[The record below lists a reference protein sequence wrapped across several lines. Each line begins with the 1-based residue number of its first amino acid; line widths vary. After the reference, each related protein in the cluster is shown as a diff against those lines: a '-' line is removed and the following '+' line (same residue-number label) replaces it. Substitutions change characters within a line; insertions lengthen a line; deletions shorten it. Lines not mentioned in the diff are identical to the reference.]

1 MATWPGPL
9 WNEQSVQGTNN
20 HHLLETPLE
29 SRLAANLL
37 YLARDLRAAGVNVG
51 SGQVINLVDAISLVD
66 CNRRDDFYSAAKS
79 TLVTSPEQIPVFDAV
94 FARFWR
100 RLMRPET
107 LEQDALD
114 QHRFDMPP
122 APSDPKHGAE
132 VERKKPKEG
141 KGNES
146 KDRAVMAV
154 EDTAIDDKSQ
164 TEDLDALPED
174 VIVFS
179 AREVLRKKDFAQFSP
194 DEIAEARRIIASM
207 SWRLGTRETRRREKA
222 PHGDFIDYRRT
233 LRHSLKHG
241 GVPLELRR
249 RRRKEKMRPL
259 VLICDISGSMDRY
272 SRLLLQFVHAL
283 EQGLDSV
290 EVFVFS
296 TRLTR
301 ITRELRKR
309 NVDSAIENVVK
320 SVHDWSGGTRI
331 GESIKTF
338 NYEWSRRVL
347 RSGATVVMISDG
359 WDRGDPQLLATE
371 MARLQRSCRRL
382 IWLNPLL
389 GAPGYQPLTQGI
401 RAALPFVDAFL
412 PVHNL
417 KSLEALARLL
427 GDMDDTPPVRAN
439 RSARPMSDGKL
450 EMKPFMNDRGHLMVD
465 IGPMLDGKPVERSG
479 SRERFA
485 SRH

>member
-1 MATWPGPL
+1 MSIGFAVRWPAC
-9 WNEQSVQGTNN
+9 WWIEQSVPSTSYR
-20 HHLLETPLE
+20 LFEEIPLE
-29 SRLAANLL
+29 SQLAANLL
-37 YLARDLRAAGVNVG
+37 TLARDLRDSGLNIG
-51 SGQVINLVDAISLVD
+51 SGQVINLVDAVSVID

-79 TLVTSPEQIPVFDAV
+79 TLVTSPEQIPVFDVV

-100 RLMRPET
+100 RLLRPET

-114 QHRFDMPP
+114 QHQFDMPP
-122 APSDPKHGAE
+122 APSDPKKGAE
-132 VERKKPKEG
+132 VEKKKPQAG
-141 KGNES
+141 KGETD
-146 KDRAVMAV
+146 KERAVMAV
-154 EDTAIDDKSQ
+154 EDSAIDDQSK

-194 DEIAEARRIIASM
+194 DEIAEARRIISGM
-207 SWRLGTRETRRREKA
+207 SWRLGTRETRRLEKA

-301 ITRELRKR
+301 ITRELRKK
-309 NVDSAIENVVK
+309 NVDSAIEQVVK

-331 GESIKTF
+331 GESIKAF

-412 PVHNL
+412 PIHNL
-417 KSLEALARLL
+417 KSLEALAKLL
-427 GDMDDTPPVRAN
+427 GDMDDSPPVRAN
-439 RSARPMSDGKL
+439 RSIRPVSSDSL
-450 EMKPFMNDRGHLMVD
+450 QMKPFVNDRGHLLVD
-465 IGPMLDGKPVERSG
+465 VGPMMDGKRIE
-479 SRERFA
+479 
-485 SRH
+485 